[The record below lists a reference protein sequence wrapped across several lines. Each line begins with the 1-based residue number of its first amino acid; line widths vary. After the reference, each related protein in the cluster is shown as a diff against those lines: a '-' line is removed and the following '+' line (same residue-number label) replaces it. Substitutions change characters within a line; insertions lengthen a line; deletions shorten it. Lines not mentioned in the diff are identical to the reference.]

1 MLLLAHMSTRTD
13 DDGWTVPIKIGMW
26 TMYSVAVI
34 LVMVV
39 VMLNK

>member
-1 MLLLAHMSTRTD
+1 MASNT

-26 TMYSVAVI
+26 TMYSVAII

-39 VMLNK
+39 VMLNW

>member
-1 MLLLAHMSTRTD
+1 MSANI

-26 TMYSVAVI
+26 TLYAVAII

-39 VMLNK
+39 VMLNA